1 MFLKW
6 LTAGAAFGFK
16 AFCAVFVFCGCAIV
30 FLGLAAVLGH
40 IFGGDGDGDRD

>member
-16 AFCAVFVFCGCAIV
+16 AFCAVFVFLGCWIV

-40 IFGGDGDGDRD
+40 ISGGEDNGNRD